1 MLSAPVFRISGIQ
14 DVMPGPSI
22 SAGRGQGAKDL
33 RGISPITGKGNGQG
47 GSHVQ
52 RKYPGIDFH
61 RARILM
67 PGQCLD
73 DLPGLPV
80 IKHVHDIGIE
90 KCTPSA
96 SARFTACFSQ
106 LRIVSSVTGH
116 NGSRRRGRVVTIQLS
131 I

>member
-1 MLSAPVFRISGIQ
+1 MRSAPVFRISGIQ
-14 DVMPGPSI
+14 DVMPGVPI

-80 IKHVHDIGIE
+80 IKHVHNIAVTESMRRHGDR
-90 KCTPSA
+90 KMHAVS
-96 SARFTACFSQ
+96 FSPLHRLFQ
-106 LRIVSSVTGH
+106 PVAHCLIRD
-116 NGSRRRGRVVTIQLS
+116 RP
-131 I
+131 

>member
-1 MLSAPVFRISGIQ
+1 MRSAPVFRISGIQ

-67 PGQCLD
+67 PGQRLD
-73 DLPGLPV
+73 DLPGLTV
-80 IKHVHDIGIE
+80 IKHVHDIAVPE
-90 KCTPSA
+90 SMRRYRNRKMHAVS
-96 SARFTACFSQ
+96 FSPLHRLFQ
-106 LRIVSSVTGH
+106 PVAHCLIRD
-116 NGSRRRGRVVTIQLS
+116 RP
-131 I
+131 